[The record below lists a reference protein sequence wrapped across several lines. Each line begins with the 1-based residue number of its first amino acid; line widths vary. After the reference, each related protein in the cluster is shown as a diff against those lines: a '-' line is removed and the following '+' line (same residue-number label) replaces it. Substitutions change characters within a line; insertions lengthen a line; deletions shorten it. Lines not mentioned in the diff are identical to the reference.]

1 MNEYYILLQADSVLS
16 VFHSLMDIL
25 SWKPPHKVADPL
37 VIHRVREEN
46 GIFTIQKIQVNA
58 DLYNIRV

>member
-25 SWKPPHKVADPL
+25 SWTPPHKVADPL